1 MLLFLFWSLVG
12 GWASG
17 VEQDSHV
24 VIAVLSDKFDLSAG
38 VVNVPTVVVEEVN
51 VFVGGGFVL
60 TFVLDLLVE
69 FFLQSVLDT
78 GESEESSL
86 VELDSF

>member
-1 MLLFLFWSLVG
+1 MFLFWSLVG
-12 GWASG
+12 GRASG

-24 VIAVLSDKFDLSAG
+24 VVAVLSDKFDLGAC

-60 TFVLDLLVE
+60 TFILDLLFE
-69 FFLQSVLDT
+69 FFLQGVLDT
-78 GESEESSL
+78 GESEQSSL
-86 VELDSF
+86 VELNSF

>member
-1 MLLFLFWSLVG
+1 MLFFLWSLVS
-12 GWASG
+12 GWASS

-24 VIAVLSDKFDLSAG
+24 VIAVLSDEFDLGAG

-51 VFVGGGFVL
+51 VFVGGGFVF

-69 FFLQSVLDT
+69 FFLQGVLDT

-86 VELDSF
+86 VKLDSF